1 MRKDLGKYNKYLKNT
16 KLVDYKVRVLS
27 GGTGA
32 VTRVLVESTD
42 TETSERWVT
51 IGVSPNIMDASFQ
64 ALYDSINYRLIHSK
78 AYNVA

>member
-1 MRKDLGKYNKYLKNT
+1 MVQALL
-16 KLVDYKVRVLS
+16 
-27 GGTGA
+27 
-32 VTRVLVESTD
+32 RVLVESAD

-78 AYNVA
+78 AYNIA